1 MPDGLYV
8 YCIIGTGEARNFN
21 LKGIGDR
28 GDTVTTIA
36 YGELSAVVSSVPM
49 SNYVISREVMLCHE
63 EVLEKVMQDYTILPV
78 RFYTVAP
85 NAEEI
90 RRLLRTRYTEF
101 KTLLRELDN
110 KVEVSLKAY
119 WKDMNRVMLA
129 LLKHGPSAQRSVAA
143 GQARLVT
150 GIAQAERGSLT
161 ALEERPAQMR
171 ELLLKSLK
179 PLAVD
184 VRLNNSY
191 GENMILNASVFVDRS
206 REKDLDTLVE
216 RLSAQYAESV
226 AFQYVGPIPPY
237 SFVNIVIKGEAFGD

>member
-1 MPDGLYV
+1 MTDGLYV
-8 YCIIGTGEARNFN
+8 YCIIGTGAARNFN

-28 GDTVTTIA
+28 GDIVTTLA
-36 YGELSAVVSSVPM
+36 YRELSAVVSRVSM

-78 RFYTVAP
+78 RFYTIAP

-110 KVEVSLKAY
+110 KVEVGLKAY
-119 WKDMNRVMLA
+119 WKDMSQVLLK
-129 LLKHGPSAQRSVAA
+129 LLKHAPPKQRPTTS

-150 GIAQAERGSLT
+150 GVAQAERGSRSV
-161 ALEERPAQMR
+161 LEERPAQMR

-179 PLAVD
+179 PLAVG
-184 VRLNNSY
+184 VRLNNTY

-206 REKDLDTLVE
+206 REKELDTLVE
-216 RLSAQYAESV
+216 RLSTQYAEDV
-226 AFQYVGPIPPY
+226 EFQYVGPIPPY

>member
-21 LKGIGDR
+21 LKGIGGR
-28 GDTVTTIA
+28 GDIVTTIA
-36 YGELSAVVSSVPM
+36 YRELSAVVSSVPM
-49 SNYVISREVMLCHE
+49 NNYIISREVMLCHE

-78 RFYTVAP
+78 RFYTIAP

-110 KVEVSLKAY
+110 KVEVGLKAY
-119 WKDMNRVMLA
+119 WKDMNQVLLE
-129 LLKHGPSAQRSVAA
+129 LLKHLPPAQRPAAA
-143 GQARLVT
+143 GGTRLET
-150 GIAQAERGSLT
+150 GVAQAEKGSLT
-161 ALEERPAQMR
+161 VLEERRAQMR

-184 VRLNNSY
+184 VRLNTTY
-191 GENMILNASVFVDRS
+191 GEDMILNTSVFVDRS

-216 RLSAQYAESV
+216 RLSAQYADSV

-237 SFVNIVIKGEAFGD
+237 SFVNIVIKGEAFRE